1 MVKDVHENELQRV
14 EAAALVR
21 CLDQQGNSKVI
32 TSANLLN
39 SCLQARGV
47 ISDGGDLNKYYSGIY
62 CAYPE
67 YGTVLNGPSFVRF
80 MLVCF
85 ATGGHLVQIAV
96 NVHPQSYQIQYRTS
110 YSGGVNWEAWKSI
123 SIT

>member
-1 MVKDVHENELQRV
+1 MAEDKRENELQHI

-21 CLDQQGNSKVI
+21 CLDQQGNGNVI
-32 TSANLLN
+32 TPTNLLK
-39 SCLQARGV
+39 SCLQDRGV
-47 ISDGGDLNKYYSGIY
+47 IPDGENLNKYYSGIY

-80 MLVCF
+80 ILICF
-85 ATGGHLVQIAV
+85 ASGGHLVQIAV
-96 NVHPQSYQIQYRTS
+96 NVHPQSYQMQYRTS
-110 YSGGVNWEAWKSI
+110 YSGGVSWEAWKSI